1 MSDDRKL
8 ILTNGRA
15 PKNKSGDLVSRKDVE
30 TFVES
35 FANNVLLPKVDE
47 MMQHYLRQSPELVA
61 RMIADAMQANGL
73 TLLPPGW
80 TKITPPAADPPSAAN
95 EPSTSEGEE

>member
-47 MMQHYLRQSPELVA
+47 MMQHYCAQIPGLVA
-61 RMIADAMQANGL
+61 QMIADAMKANGL
-73 TLLPPGW
+73 ELLPPGW
-80 TKITPPAADPPSAAN
+80 AKIAPPADAPTASEPTDEGAA
-95 EPSTSEGEE
+95 